1 MFIILDGF
9 GIAPAGPA
17 NAISLAST
25 PTLDWLM
32 EKFPHTS
39 LIASG
44 EDVGLPPGQMG
55 NSEVGHLNI
64 GAGRVVYQELS
75 RISRAVENG
84 SFQQNRVLTGEVERV
99 KASEGTLH
107 LMGLVSDGGVHS
119 HNTHLYALLRLAK
132 EHGLARVKVHA
143 FLDGRDVPPRS
154 AGDYLRELEGKCKE
168 IGVGEIASI
177 SGRYFAMDRDRRWE
191 RIKRAY
197 DALVHGEGLHAQTA
211 LEALS
216 LSYERGEVDEFV
228 QPTIVDP
235 GFAPVADDDSVIFFN
250 LRSDRARQLTRA
262 FIQVDFDEFD
272 RGPKPPR
279 PSFVCLT
286 EYDATFMAPVAFPP
300 QSLPNVLAD
309 VISRNGMRQFHTAET
324 EKYAHVTFFLN
335 GGVEEAKPGEERL
348 LVPSP
353 KIATYDHQPAM
364 SAPEVAEVV
373 CHAVATGVYDVVFV
387 NFANCDMVGHTGIIE
402 ATVKAVETVDTA
414 IGRVVGCVREHM
426 GECFILADHGNAEQM
441 VEHGEKPWTAHT
453 PNPVPFIYV
462 TDKEARLRN
471 SGRLADVAPTAL
483 QVLGLKQ
490 PSEMTGKSLI
500 VEPGV
505 RSKE

>member
-1 MFIILDGF
+1 MIIVDGF
-9 GIAPAGPA
+9 GLAPSGPA
-17 NAISLAST
+17 NAISRAHT

-32 EKFPHTS
+32 EKFPHSS

-64 GAGRVVYQELS
+64 GAGRIVYQELS
-75 RISRAVENG
+75 RIGRAVDNG
-84 SFQQNRVLTGEVERV
+84 SFQQNRVLNTEVEKV
-99 KASEGTLH
+99 KADGSTLH

-119 HNTHLYALLRLAK
+119 HNTHLYALLRLA
-132 EHGLARVKVHA
+132 EAHGLKKVKVHA

-154 AGDYLRELEGKCKE
+154 AADYLRELESKCKE
-168 IGVGEIASI
+168 IGVGDIATV
-177 SGRYFAMDRDRRWE
+177 SGRYFAMDRDGRWE
-191 RIKRAY
+191 RIKKAY
-197 DALVHGEGLHAQTA
+197 DALVYGEGPHAKTA

-216 LSYERGEVDEFV
+216 LSYEKGEVDEFV
-228 QPTIVDP
+228 QPTVIDS
-235 GFAPVADDDSVIFFN
+235 GFTPIRTDDSVIFFN

-262 FIQVDFDEFD
+262 FVAVDFAEFD
-272 RGPKPPR
+272 RGSEPSH

-309 VISRNGMRQFHTAET
+309 VLSRNGMRQFHTAET

-353 KIATYDHQPAM
+353 KVATYDQQPAM

-373 CHAVATGVYDVVFV
+373 CHAVATDVYDVVFV
-387 NFANCDMVGHTGIIE
+387 NFANCDMVGHTGMIE
-402 ATVKAVETVDTA
+402 PTVRAVEIVDTA
-414 IGRVVGCVREHM
+414 IGRIVGCVREHM

-441 VEHGEKPWTAHT
+441 VEPGDEKPWTAHT

-462 TDKEARLRN
+462 TDKPARLRGG
-471 SGRLADVAPTAL
+471 GRLADVAPTAL
-483 QVLGLKQ
+483 QVLALKQ

-500 VEPGV
+500 VE
-505 RSKE
+505 